1 MPTLHVVTA
10 DGRTISYQ
18 LLTKETTIG
27 RSKENDI
34 VLLDHTISRKHAKI
48 TKADKGHLLTDLGSF
63 NGTIVNETAI
73 QSALLKHE
81 DVIKIGFT
89 TLTYLIRPQTGK
101 TFKGTLTLSGGTD
114 PGKEPEPI
122 IKASSETFSPMD
134 SEVLLVSKEFGESGS
149 TLPSKKETQLPQFKQ
164 ELSALERTNKVLYVL
179 YEISRQLNSIHDFGE
194 LLNKIMDLIFAVI
207 DADHGFLILTGEK
220 DREELIPVVV
230 KSRENQTQEQESLK
244 ASRTIIK
251 RVIRDGV
258 ALLTSNAMT
267 DTRLN
272 HAKSLLLQ
280 QIRSAICVPLWRKN
294 KIIGVIQL
302 ESIRLDNQFTQE
314 DLELLKAIGSQMA
327 MVIEQA
333 SLNEQIREEERMR
346 NRLERFHSPQVIDM
360 ILKGGQETLDD
371 MLEPK
376 DVTATIL
383 FADISGFTGLAE
395 RMPPR
400 EVNLILNDFF
410 SRMTDIVFKYDG
422 TLDKYIGDGL
432 MAVFGAPMEK
442 KDDAERGIR
451 AAQEMMQ
458 ALTTMM
464 DGTPEDRK
472 FTIRIGINTGKV
484 VAGNIGSPKRMDY
497 TVIGDAVNTASRLE
511 SIAQPNQILIG
522 EETYKRVQGK
532 FNIRPVGP
540 RKVKGKSVEVML
552 YEVLQQGAQKKPSR
566 RLLKNAQI
574 QGAQFSNE

>member
-1 MPTLHVVTA
+1 MPTLYVTTT
-10 DGRTISYQ
+10 DGRISSYS
-18 LLTKETTIG
+18 LLKQETNIG

-34 VLLDHTISRKHAKI
+34 VLLDHTVSRKHARI
-48 TKADKGHLLTDLGSF
+48 TRTDQGHLLTDLGSF
-63 NGTIVNETAI
+63 NGTLVNETLV
-73 QSALLKHE
+73 QNALLHHE
-81 DVIKIGFT
+81 DVIKIGLN
-89 TLTYLIRPQTGK
+89 TLAYLSRPQTGK
-101 TFKGTLTLSGGTD
+101 PFKGTLTLSGELD
-114 PGKEPEPI
+114 LGKEPEPI
-122 IKASSETFSPMD
+122 IKASSETLSPMD
-134 SEVLLVSKEFGESGS
+134 SQDLLVSKEFGESAGA
-149 TLPSKKETQLPQFKQ
+149 LPSRKDTELPEFKR

-194 LLNKIMDLIFAVI
+194 LLNKIMDLVFVVI
-207 DADHGFLILTGEK
+207 DADYGFLILTGEK

-230 KSRENQTQEQESLK
+230 KSREDQNGEQASLK
-244 ASRTIIK
+244 ASRTIIN

-267 DTRLN
+267 DSRLD

-280 QIRSAICVPLWRKN
+280 QIRSAICVPLWRKD

-302 ESIRLDNQFTQE
+302 ESVRLDNQFTQR

-327 MVIEQA
+327 MVLEQA
-333 SLNEQIREEERMR
+333 SLNEQIREEEGMR

-371 MLEPK
+371 MMDPK

-383 FADISGFTGLAE
+383 FADINGFTALAE

-410 SRMTDIVFKYDG
+410 SRMTDILFRYDG

-442 KDDAERGIR
+442 EDDAERGIL

-458 ALTTMM
+458 ALNAMM
-464 DGTPEDRK
+464 AVMPQDRK

-522 EETYKRVQGK
+522 EETYARVQGK
-532 FNIRPVGP
+532 FNIRSVGS
-540 RKVKGKSVEVML
+540 RKVKGKTVEVMV
-552 YEVLQQGAQKKPSR
+552 YEVLQRGA
-566 RLLKNAQI
+566 
-574 QGAQFSNE
+574 G

>member
-1 MPTLHVVTA
+1 MPILHITTT
-10 DGRTISYQ
+10 DGRISSYQ
-18 LLTKETTIG
+18 LLKQETTIG
-27 RSKENDI
+27 RSKQNDI
-34 VLLDHTISRKHAKI
+34 VLLDQSVSRKHAKI
-48 TKADKGHLLTDLGSF
+48 IKTDQGHLLSDLGSF
-63 NGTIVNETAI
+63 NGTLVNEALIEST
-73 QSALLKHE
+73 LLKHE
-81 DVIKIGFT
+81 DIIKVGLNI
-89 TLTYLIRPQTGK
+89 LTYLSQPQAGK
-101 TFKGTLTLSGGTD
+101 LFKGTLTLSGGID
-114 PGKEPEPI
+114 LGKGPEPI
-122 IKASSETFSPMD
+122 IKASSETLSPMD
-134 SEVLLVSKEFGESGS
+134 SQDLLVSKEFGESGRS
-149 TLPSKKETQLPQFKQ
+149 LPSKKEIELPEFKK

-194 LLNKIMDLIFAVI
+194 LLNKIMDLIFVVI
-207 DADHGFLILTGEK
+207 DADYGFLILTGEK
-220 DREELIPVVV
+220 DKEELIPVVV
-230 KSRENQTQEQESLK
+230 KSREDQNGEQESLK
-244 ASRTIIK
+244 ASRTIIN

-267 DTRLN
+267 DSRLD

-280 QIRSAICVPLWRKN
+280 QIRSAICVPLWRKD

-302 ESIRLDNQFTQE
+302 ESVRLDNQFTQS

-346 NRLERFHSPQVIDM
+346 NRLERFHSPQVIDL

-371 MLEPK
+371 MMEPK

-383 FADISGFTGLAE
+383 FADIKGFTALAE

-410 SRMTDIVFKYDG
+410 SRMTDILFRYDG

-442 KDDAERGIR
+442 EDDAERGIR

-458 ALTTMM
+458 ALAAMM
-464 DGTPEDRK
+464 ARMPEDRK

-522 EETYKRVQGK
+522 EETYRRVQGK
-532 FNIRPVGP
+532 FKIRSIGP
-540 RKVKGKSVEVML
+540 RKVKGKTVEVMV
-552 YEVLQQGAQKKPSR
+552 YEVL
-566 RLLKNAQI
+566 
-574 QGAQFSNE
+574 